1 MFRYYSI
8 LDGYQ
13 ILSFLFIRPDRH
25 LYLDV
30 LDKINLTIAEDN
42 FKIINI
48 TDYDMTL
55 KVRIHV

>member
-1 MFRYYSI
+1 MAYCL
-8 LDGYQ
+8 LDRYQ
-13 ILSFLFIRPDRH
+13 ILCLLFIRPDRH

-30 LDKINLTIAEDN
+30 PDKINLTIAEDN
-42 FKIINI
+42 FKVKNI